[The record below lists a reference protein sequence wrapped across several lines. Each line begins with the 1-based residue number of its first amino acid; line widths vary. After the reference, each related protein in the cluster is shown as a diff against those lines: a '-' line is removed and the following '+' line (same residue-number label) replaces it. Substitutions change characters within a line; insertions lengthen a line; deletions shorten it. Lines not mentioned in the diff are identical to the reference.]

1 LKLLCII
8 EGEYFSVKFGV
19 ANSDRSKPQT
29 FRFFAAVAFAALLL
43 FARPATAQLMDPTQ
57 NIGVRPEL
65 LKDVS
70 IDQKLDAQVPMNL
83 TFRDEHGK
91 PVTLGQ
97 FFTPGKPVVL
107 SLVYFSCPM
116 LCTEELNGLDRSLKL
131 LPMSVGKDF
140 QVVTVSIDPSDQ
152 PIVADA
158 KHQLYTGMYERQ
170 GGAAGWHFLTAD
182 PQFNVKSG
190 TKEALQG
197 EENTQIEALAN
208 SVGYHYAYDPDSEQ
222 FAHAALIMVLTG
234 DGKIS
239 RYLYGVNYPSRD
251 LRFSLEE
258 ASNGKIGS
266 PVDQVLLFCYHYDP
280 HTGKYGLM
288 ISRAVQIGGAL
299 TFLGLG
305 TLIFCLSRGEN
316 SVPRTGHA

>member
-1 LKLLCII
+1 M
-8 EGEYFSVKFGV
+8 F
-19 ANSDRSKPQT
+19 AA
-29 FRFFAAVAFAALLL
+29 AAVAALLF
-43 FARPATAQLMDPTQ
+43 FARPTPAQFMDPTQ

-70 IDQKLDAQVPMNL
+70 IDQKLDNQVPMNL
-83 TFRDEHGK
+83 MFRDEHGK
-91 PVTLGQ
+91 TVTLGQ
-97 FFTPGKPVVL
+97 YFRPGKPVVL

-131 LPMSVGKDF
+131 LPMSIGKDF
-140 QVVTVSIDPSDQ
+140 DVVTVSIDPSDE
-152 PIVADA
+152 PVVADA
-158 KHQLYTGMYERQ
+158 KHQLYSGMYLRP
-170 GGAAGWHFLTAD
+170 GGAAGWHFLTAA
-182 PQFNVKSG
+182 PQFNVKTEPNES
-190 TKEALQG
+190 LQAQK
-197 EENTQIEALAN
+197 NTQIEALAD
-208 SVGYHYAYDPDSEQ
+208 SVGYHYAYDADSQQ

-299 TFLGLG
+299 TLLGLG
-305 TLIFCLSRGEN
+305 TLIFFLSRGED
-316 SVPRTGHA
+316 SVPRTEHA

>member
-1 LKLLCII
+1 MRVVKHK
-8 EGEYFSVKFGV
+8 GEYFAVKLGV
-19 ANSDRSKPQT
+19 ANSDSAKSRMASL
-29 FRFFAAVAFAALLL
+29 FAAAAFAAMLF
-43 FARPATAQLMDPTQ
+43 FARPASAQIMDPTQ

-70 IDQKLDAQVPMNL
+70 IDQKLDSQVPMNL

-91 PVTLGQ
+91 PVMLGQ

-107 SLVYFSCPM
+107 SLVYFTCPM

-140 QVVTVSIDPSDQ
+140 QVVTVSIDPTDE
-152 PIVADA
+152 PIMADA
-158 KHQLYTGMYERQ
+158 KHQLYTGMYGRP
-170 GGAAGWHFLTAD
+170 GGAAGWHFLT
-182 PQFNVKSG
+182 
-190 TKEALQG
+190 G
-197 EENTQIEALAN
+197 ENSQIKALAD
-208 SVGYHYAYDPDSEQ
+208 SVGYRYAYDPDSKQ

-251 LRFSLEE
+251 LRLSLDE

-280 HTGKYGLM
+280 HTGKYGLV
-288 ISRAVQIGGAL
+288 IARAIQVGGAL
-299 TFLGLG
+299 TLLGLG
-305 TLIFCLSRGEN
+305 TLIFFLSRGEN
-316 SVPRTGHA
+316 YSLPRNGHA